1 VRVEMAHRSWQDARS
16 VSLLG
21 MGTALPGEPISTARL
36 LERLHTRFEI
46 DVRRQGAAL
55 AARLGI
61 RTRHICRDLA
71 LRHEA
76 PREGDSNAELS
87 ARALQAALNESGVRP
102 NDLSY
107 LIAHTTTPG
116 RLLPANIAQVA
127 DLIGYRGPF
136 AELRQAC
143 TGFANALVFAMGLL
157 HTPNCGPVAIV
168 GSETGSV
175 FFDPHR
181 AAEDSGQ
188 LVNLIQ
194 MGDGAAACVLAAQGS
209 TSAAQVSRVFHGY
222 SGWGLEP
229 GFSLTSGGSDF
240 PPTPGCIPEFAHDHA
255 SVAQH
260 GAGLFM
266 DGLVAAR
273 QLGIDRSAVNYFIPH
288 QANGHMARLLAA
300 QIELDETRIFVNADR
315 IGNTGSAAVW
325 LALAELR
332 TSLQA
337 GDSVCVLGAEATKYS
352 FGGFQYVHA

>member
-1 VRVEMAHRSWQDARS
+1 MRPERAQRIWRDVRS

-21 MGTALPGEPISTARL
+21 MGTALPGEPVTTAQL
-36 LERLHTRFEI
+36 LERLHTRFEV
-46 DVRRQGAAL
+46 DVRRQGMAI

-61 RTRHICRDLA
+61 HTRHICRDLA
-71 LRHEA
+71 LRREA
-76 PREGDSNAELS
+76 PRAGDSNAELS
-87 ARALQAALNESGVRP
+87 ARALRAALEESGIGP

-107 LIAHTTTPG
+107 LIAHTATPG
-116 RLLPANIAQVA
+116 RLLPANIARVA
-127 DLIGYRGPF
+127 DLIDYRGPF
-136 AELRQAC
+136 VELRQAC

-157 HTPNCGPVAIV
+157 HAPGGGPVAIV

-188 LVNLIQ
+188 LINLIQ
-194 MGDGAAACVLAAQGS
+194 MGDGAAACVLTSEVTAA
-209 TSAAQVSRVFHGY
+209 AAQVSRVFHGY

-229 GFSLTSGGSDF
+229 GFSMTSGGSDF
-240 PPTPGCIPEFAHDHA
+240 VPMAGSIPEFQHDYS
-255 SVAQH
+255 SVAEH

-273 QLGIDRSAVNYFIPH
+273 QLGIDRSTVNYFIPH

-300 QIELDETRIFVNADR
+300 RVELDETRIFVNAR
-315 IGNTGSAAVW
+315 RVGNTGSAAVW

-332 TSLQA
+332 TRLQS
-337 GDSVCVLGAEATKYS
+337 GDSVCVLGAEATKYL